1 MMKEINEEKVRK
13 EEERGNIESFKTEG
27 LRLQAEWQRQD

>member
-13 EEERGNIESFKTEG
+13 ERGNIESLRTEG
-27 LRLQAEWQRQD
+27 LRLQTEWQRQG